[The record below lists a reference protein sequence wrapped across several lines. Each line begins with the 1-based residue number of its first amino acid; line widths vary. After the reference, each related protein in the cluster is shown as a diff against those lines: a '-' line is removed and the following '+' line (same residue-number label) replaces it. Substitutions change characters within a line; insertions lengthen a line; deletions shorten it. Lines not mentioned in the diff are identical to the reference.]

1 MKKRI
6 ETFKDELKHLYD
18 YQSEVTRLQGRIE
31 ELVYE
36 MENVKGVDYS
46 KQGGGVFNEQ
56 SATARRLAQIEKKE
70 ELESQLRRA
79 KEKIKG
85 IGEVL
90 SYMPSED
97 RLLVL
102 EVVADRR
109 RYRDVCEEKKIS
121 NTSTLFTMVNSIIE
135 AALRKM

>member
-36 MENVKGVDYS
+36 MENVKGIDYS
-46 KQGGGVFNEQ
+46 KQGGGAFNEQ

-121 NTSTLFTMVNSIIE
+121 NTSTLFAMINCIIE

>member
-36 MENVKGVDYS
+36 MENVKGIDYS
-46 KQGGGVFNEQ
+46 KQGGGAFNEQ

-70 ELESQLRRA
+70 ELESQLRRV

-121 NTSTLFTMVNSIIE
+121 NTSTLFAMINSIIE